1 MMILQQTIQLQE
13 YPKGIHLITHEII
26 RQIEKFPQ
34 KGLMHLFLQ
43 HSSAALAINENYDPD
58 VRHDMEVL
66 YERLAPYMLPAY
78 RHTLEGPD
86 DMPAHFKTVVTGS
99 SLTIP
104 VMNGKPALGTW
115 QGIYLCEFRANAG
128 RRTLICTLIGE

>member
-1 MMILQQTIQLQE
+1 MIYQQTIRLRQ
-13 YPKGIHLITHEII
+13 YSKGIHLITDEIF
-26 RQIEKFPQ
+26 RQIEKIPQ
-34 KGLMHLFLQ
+34 TGLLHLFLQ
-43 HSSAALAINENYDPD
+43 HTSAALAINENYDPD

-86 DMPAHFKTVVTGS
+86 DMPAHFKTVITGN
-99 SLTIP
+99 SLSIP
-104 VMNGKPALGTW
+104 IVKGKPGLGTW

-128 RRTLICTLIGE
+128 RRTLICTLLGE